1 MNKRRVFVS
10 ASLGLHRRLDMY
22 GFSPYNRRS
31 NAPYHYFD
39 DTPAVL
45 KHHSFDLAY
54 EVFKSLSQWP
64 CSGIKLTV
72 HP

>member
-1 MNKRRVFVS
+1 
-10 ASLGLHRRLDMY
+10 MY
-22 GFSPYNRRS
+22 GFSPYDRRTV
-31 NAPYHYFD
+31 APYHYFD
-39 DTPAVL
+39 TTPAVL

-64 CSGIKLTV
+64 CSGVKLTV

>member
-1 MNKRRVFVS
+1 
-10 ASLGLHRRLDMY
+10 MY
-22 GFSPYNRRS
+22 GFSPYNRRT

-64 CSGIKLTV
+64 CSGVKLTV
-72 HP
+72 HL